1 MALPPGS
8 FSAEVMSLGRCSD
21 AFYVIVNTAE
31 TDTEGKMGGG
41 VSYSFSFGFFFIFI
55 LLERL

>member
-8 FSAEVMSLGRCSD
+8 FPAEVMSLGRCSD
-21 AFYVIVNTAE
+21 AFYVIVNTAGK
-31 TDTEGKMGGG
+31 DTEGKMGGG

-55 LLERL
+55 L